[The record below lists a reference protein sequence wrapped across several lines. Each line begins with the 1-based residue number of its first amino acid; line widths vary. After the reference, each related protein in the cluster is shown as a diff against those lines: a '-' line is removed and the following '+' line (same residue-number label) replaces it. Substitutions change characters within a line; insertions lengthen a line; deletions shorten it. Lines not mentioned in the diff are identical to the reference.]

1 MTLFSTPWVWKC
13 ESNVSTLYTPEHPAV
28 LRLITQ
34 VIEGMNNEGKQVSLC
49 GEMAGYPRFVPL
61 LLGFG
66 LRHFSVSSASIPLVK
81 AMVRELSIV
90 DCQHLVDEVGGLR
103 ETKDIEIRLYR
114 FLKER
119 FETGRL
125 APLLKPIW
133 SPHLKSYSID

>member
-1 MTLFSTPWVWKC
+1 
-13 ESNVSTLYTPEHPAV
+13 
-28 LRLITQ
+28 
-34 VIEGMNNEGKQVSLC
+34 
-49 GEMAGYPRFVPL
+49 
-61 LLGFG
+61 
-66 LRHFSVSSASIPLVK
+66 
-81 AMVRELSIV
+81 MVRELSIV